1 MSKDYLNNE
10 EYSEYQNIIKREE
23 ILANIRQIRCDT
35 NDMFLHFINWL
46 ADSKEGLDWS
56 GSEICSVVEKPHHY
70 KKEYEQFI
78 TEYWEKL

>member
-1 MSKDYLNNE
+1 MSKDYYNDG
-10 EYSEYQNIIKREE
+10 EYSEQQSIIKQEE
-23 ILANIRQIRCDT
+23 IKMNLRQIRVDC
-35 NDMFLHFINWL
+35 NDMFIAFINYL
-46 ADSKEGLDWS
+46 ARYKDWK

>member
-1 MSKDYLNNE
+1 MSEDYFNAE
-10 EYSEYQNIIKREE
+10 EYSEQQNIIKQVE
-23 ILANIRQIRCDT
+23 ISRRFGDMKVDT
-35 NDMFLHFINWL
+35 DSIFIAFINWL
-46 ADSKEGLDWS
+46 ARCKDWK

>member
-10 EYSEYQNIIKREE
+10 EYSEYQKIIKKEEVLARLRE
-23 ILANIRQIRCDT
+23 IICHT
-35 NDMFLHFINWL
+35 NDMFIAFINWL
-46 ADSKEGLDWS
+46 ARCKDWK